1 MVEVTMNAAT
11 VPPTEWPAG
20 VTSGR
25 GAIVFVKLRTILV
38 DDGSPMFVGRWHRR
52 GPPRQGFRTGD
63 AGDVARGGG
72 QCDGR
77 DGPMTTTHPTREQVL
92 AAARR
97 RWPKLH
103 IVY

>member
-38 DDGSPMFVGRWHRR
+38 DDGSQMFVGRCHRR
-52 GPPRQGFRTGD
+52 GSPREVFD
-63 AGDVARGGG
+63 F
-72 QCDGR
+72 
-77 DGPMTTTHPTREQVL
+77 GPVPTMR
-92 AAARR
+92 
-97 RWPKLH
+97 
-103 IVY
+103 IDD